1 MKKLTLLFSFLFAGL
16 WVAAQPYTIT
26 IFGTVTDP
34 NGDPAAN
41 VQIYIATDSMP
52 GGTIYFNTVGTG
64 PDGTYS
70 DSFSSSSSFGIVYI
84 TMANCPN
91 VPSETQFFTWQGG
104 NANIVA
110 NFVYCD
116 VANNCYVSIAGDSIG
131 GPGTVITAVPYGTP
145 PFIFLW
151 NTGETTPSITAGSE
165 GLYCVTVTDASGC
178 EAEGC
183 MYVSGPQPCSVSIE
197 TNPGGGLT
205 AWAQGGTFPFSYQ
218 WNNGS
223 TSSTIF
229 PNAPGEY
236 CVTVTDANGC
246 VAEACYWWQPGGD
259 TLCSVY
265 IDLFPIQGTTGYSL
279 NAMANGAPPFVYLWS
294 NGSSNQ
300 AINVFESGTYCVT
313 VADSEGCTA
322 TECVTIQIQGQ
333 YYNIQ
338 GLVVPADSIINNPQF
353 EGMAYLI
360 QYDSAAGTLTAIDS
374 VPFTSDPAWG
384 AAMYNFG
391 NVGAGSYLVKAFL
404 TPDSEGYED
413 YLPTYHFNSLFWN
426 EADPVVVPNNTPW
439 NNVVLV
445 PGVNPGGPG
454 FIGGLVSEGANLWT
468 GGGSQRGDGDPM
480 PNVSII
486 LLNDQ
491 EEPVTHALTHTD
503 GTFGIEN
510 LAWGTYK
517 VVVEIPGMEQ
527 GYKWVT
533 LSPDNPS
540 VNISFSVNEEGIV
553 LGTKGVKQEV
563 TSIAFPNPVKD
574 QLSLYLFLEQA
585 ASGQLSVLT
594 VDGKE
599 VKGQAIDLPGGGQ
612 VLPIDLSSLKSGIYL
627 LQITT
632 GDWMVSHRVVKE

>member
-16 WVAAQPYTIT
+16 WAAAQPYTIT
-26 IFGTVTDP
+26 ISGTVTDP

-41 VQIYIATDSMP
+41 VQIFIATDSMP
-52 GGTIYFNTVGTG
+52 GGTIYFSNVGTG

-70 DSFSSSSSFGIVYI
+70 DTFSSPSSFGAVYI
-84 TMANCPN
+84 TMINCPGA
-91 VPSETQFFTWQGG
+91 PSETQLHYWQGG
-104 NANIVA
+104 NAIIVA
-110 NFVYCD
+110 DFVYCD
-116 VANNCYVSIAGDSIG
+116 VANNCFVSIAGDSIG
-131 GPGTVITAVPYGTP
+131 GPGTVITAVPYGAP
-145 PFIFLW
+145 PFTLLW
-151 NTGETTPSITAGSE
+151 NTGETTPSITTGSE

-183 MYVSGPQPCSVSIE
+183 MYVGGPQPCSVTIE
-197 TNPGGGLT
+197 ANPAGGLA
-205 AWAQGGTFPFSYQ
+205 AWAQGTSPFLYQ
-218 WNNGS
+218 WSNGS
-223 TSSTIF
+223 TNGTIF

-246 VAEACYWWQPGGD
+246 VAEACYWWQQGGD

-265 IDLFPIQGTTGYSL
+265 IQPIPIQGTTGYSL
-279 NAMANGAPPFVYLWS
+279 NAMANGTPPFVYLWS
-294 NGSSNQ
+294 NGSSSQ
-300 AINVFESGTYCVT
+300 AINVFQSGTYCVT
-313 VADSEGCTA
+313 VADSEGCTS
-322 TECVTIQIQGQ
+322 TDCVTIQVQGL

-360 QYDSAAGTLTAIDS
+360 QYDSVAGTLTAIDS
-374 VPFTSDPAWG
+374 AQFFSDPSWG
-384 AAMYNFG
+384 AAFYNFG
-391 NVGAGSYLVKAFL
+391 NVPAGSYLVKAFL

-426 EADPVVVPNNTPW
+426 EADPVVVPSNTPW
-439 NNVVLV
+439 NNVVLI

-454 FIGGLVSEGANLWT
+454 FIGGLVSEGANLWG

-517 VVVEIPGMEQ
+517 VVVEIPGMEH

-533 LSPDNPS
+533 ISPDNPS

-553 LGTKGVKQEV
+553 LGTKAVKQDV

-574 QLSLYLFLEQA
+574 QLSLYLFLEQ
-585 ASGQLSVLT
+585 SSQGQLQILAA
-594 VDGKE
+594 DGKIIQNQVLE
-599 VKGQAIDLPGGGQ
+599 LHGGGQ
-612 VLPIDLSSLKSGIYL
+612 VLPVDMRSLKAGLYLVQVTTEQGIAN
-627 LQITT
+627 
-632 GDWMVSHRVVKE
+632 HRIVKE